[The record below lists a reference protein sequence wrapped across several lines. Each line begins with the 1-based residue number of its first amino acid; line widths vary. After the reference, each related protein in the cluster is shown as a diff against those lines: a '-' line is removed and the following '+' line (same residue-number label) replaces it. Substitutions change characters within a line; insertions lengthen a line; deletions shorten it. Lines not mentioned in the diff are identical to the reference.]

1 MRAHI
6 ITYGC
11 QMNEYDSHLVA
22 SELVSLGWELVD
34 SVEEADFVLV
44 NTCAVRGKPVEK
56 VRSLLGQL
64 RKEKERRGLLIGMMG
79 CLAQLDEGQQM
90 AKKFGVDVL
99 LGPGALTSLPEAL
112 KANERFWDLTFREDV
127 LDYIPRLPR
136 GAFRPR
142 DHHPGVQPPLHLL
155 HRPHHPR
162 PRGLPPPRPHP

>member
-90 AKKFGVDVL
+90 AKKPGADVL
-99 LGPGALTSLPEAL
+99 LTPGSLTSLPEAL
-112 KANERFWDLTFREDV
+112 KAN
-127 LDYIPRLPR
+127 
-136 GAFRPR
+136 
-142 DHHPGVQPPLHLL
+142 
-155 HRPHHPR
+155 
-162 PRGLPPPRPHP
+162 

>member
-56 VRSLLGQL
+56 VPSWASSARRRS
-64 RKEKERRGLLIGMMG
+64 
-79 CLAQLDEGQQM
+79 
-90 AKKFGVDVL
+90 V
-99 LGPGALTSLPEAL
+99 GASSS
-112 KANERFWDLTFREDV
+112 
-127 LDYIPRLPR
+127 
-136 GAFRPR
+136 G
-142 DHHPGVQPPLHLL
+142 
-155 HRPHHPR
+155 
-162 PRGLPPPRPHP
+162 